1 MLKIK
6 RDWVKAGV
14 KIVANAGVGYVVKET
29 INNFV
34 PQETPKQKILA
45 FIGRVAITGV
55 ILAPVEERI
64 DLTIDGL
71 AEAIINAKN
80 QANPTS

>member
-6 RDWVKAGV
+6 RDWVKAGF

-34 PQETPKQKILA
+34 PQDTPKQKILA
-45 FIGRVAITGV
+45 WIGRTAITGV
-55 ILAPVEERI
+55 ILAPVGDRI
-64 DLTIDGL
+64 DETIDGL
-71 AEAIINAKN
+71 AEAIIQMKN
-80 QANPTS
+80 EANPAI